1 MIKILSGRI
10 LVERL
15 VKSLF
20 AGTLSFRQVRDSGEK
35 RMKLVVAITG
45 ASGSLYA
52 QRLLQL
58 IAADP
63 AGPHEVHVALSSHAR
78 EVAEAETG
86 KLAIPDAFHVH
97 GDTSMQ
103 VPYVSGSTRFDA
115 MVIIPCSM
123 GTVGRIAHGYS
134 DSAIIRA
141 ADVFLKERRKL
152 ILVPRETPWNLI
164 QARNIVTVL
173 EAGAEVIPRHP
184 ILLPPA
190 RDRAGCR
197 RHRRGARAGP
207 HRHRPSAGEA
217 VVGEG
222 EERAVKRGIA
232 QFNQAK
238 IPWK

>member
-1 MIKILSGRI
+1 
-10 LVERL
+10 
-15 VKSLF
+15 
-20 AGTLSFRQVRDSGEK
+20 
-35 RMKLVVAITG
+35 MKLVVAITG

-86 KLAIPDAFHVH
+86 KLTIPDSFAVH

-103 VPYVSGSTRFDA
+103 VPYVSGSTHFDA

-141 ADVFLKERRKL
+141 ADVFLKEKRKL

-173 EAGAEVIPRHP
+173 EAGAEVIPAIPSFYHQPETVLDVVDTVVARVLDHIGLKHP
-184 ILLPPA
+184 
-190 RDRAGCR
+190 
-197 RHRRGARAGP
+197 
-207 HRHRPSAGEA
+207 
-217 VVGEG
+217 
-222 EERAVKRGIA
+222 
-232 QFNQAK
+232 QAK
-238 IPWK
+238 RWMEPEAQAD